1 MTTKRIRRS
10 AAWVPIYA
18 VTMGAACADVHV
30 LAHGSLRVEVE
41 AATDRHMH
49 EFGPRFDR
57 TAIVRSVTVDGV
69 ELLGPWGLCDEFGL
83 YGDGV
88 LGYEV
93 ADIGDRFVKIGV
105 GTLLKDTSAS
115 YHFAHPYPVSELF
128 PTLLETADQQLSVSQ
143 DSDPGLPHR
152 YQYRKTYTVG
162 ADNVLTITYHL
173 ANSGEV
179 PWTFEHYNHHW
190 FRLGTLAP
198 GPSYRVSSGFK
209 LPAAETSFLLE
220 PNALR
225 MAAPLDD
232 GGAAYYGSDLRNAT
246 VSENTVTLSVDG
258 STIVRYAGSFAPAR
272 FSVYASA
279 EGFCPEIFKRSALQP
294 GETVSWSATY
304 RFTAPENHRD
314 GEH

>member
-30 LAHGSLRVEVE
+30 LAHGNLRVEVE
-41 AATDRHMH
+41 IATNRHMH

-162 ADNVLTITYHL
+162 ADNVLTITYQL

-246 VSENTVTLSVDG
+246 VSENTVTLSVDD

-294 GETVSWSATY
+294 GETVSWSASY